1 MRATQWMEEDE
12 GIAYISIFTEC
23 VFYTF
28 TFRNSIDY
36 CCAQLDSSVPIRIV
50 CPMPF
55 LISAKSLQL
64 NVRLFIRRRWFHA
77 VRNHLKLHTS
87 VRLDSNRGVSTELW
101 QKTADHP
108 SSRNCLF
115 FCFVLSLSFIHR
127 HAMPCHAI
135 PFDSFHFRARSLRF
149 LWPFAHLFCH
159 PLWSFDGIVS
169 HFIWWCSCQIDSFS
183 IDALTIRT
191 SHLVGRAWSRR
202 IDRAYKIT
210 FFRFLLKIS
219 FFVIRHSYSL

>member
-64 NVRLFIRRRWFHA
+64 NVRLFIRRRWFHS

-115 FCFVLSLSFIHR
+115 FCFVLSISFIHR
-127 HAMPCHAI
+127 HAMPCHSI
-135 PFDSFHFRARSLRF
+135 RF
-149 LWPFAHLFCH
+149 
-159 PLWSFDGIVS
+159 I
-169 HFIWWCSCQIDSFS
+169 SFS
-183 IDALTIRT
+183 CAFITVLVTIR
-191 SHLVGRAWSRR
+191 SFILPSVVVVWRNCVAFHLVVLLSNWLLFDWCAHNSYITSGRQSVEQE
-202 IDRAYKIT
+202 DR
-210 FFRFLLKIS
+210 
-219 FFVIRHSYSL
+219 